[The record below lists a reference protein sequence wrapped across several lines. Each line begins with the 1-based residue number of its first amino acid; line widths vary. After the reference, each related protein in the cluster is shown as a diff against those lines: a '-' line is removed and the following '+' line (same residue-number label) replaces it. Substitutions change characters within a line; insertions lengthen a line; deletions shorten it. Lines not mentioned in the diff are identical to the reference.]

1 MSNNLI
7 EIRQF
12 ELKCLTDLASVL
24 DYNTEWL
31 LIYRM
36 WLTKTDI
43 DCNLDENILLCWLD
57 NFVIKKYIF
66 DMETYINESIN
77 DLNRD
82 LKDEILYKLK
92 EYI

>member
-1 MSNNLI
+1 MYRLWLKKND
-7 EIRQF
+7 F
-12 ELKCLTDLASVL
+12 ECS
-24 DYNTEWL
+24 
-31 LIYRM
+31 
-36 WLTKTDI
+36 
-43 DCNLDENILLCWLD
+43 LDEDILISWLD

-77 DLNRD
+77 HFNKH